1 MKQIVISSAEPLIF
15 RDGRPF
21 GDFGTV
27 DGGVLRWPLPST
39 IAGMV
44 RTRIGNSRGPDFFG
58 SKDPAAK
65 KNNIDAI
72 LKISVQWTLPVWRP
86 QGGHWRYLFPR
97 PADALLINHLEKPD
111 LLTLHHFTLRHG
123 EATFGHDLPWKNWLL
138 PVTEERQ
145 KPAADAPDLWHQ
157 ETFLKWLMLE
167 PQHEKYAPRELGF
180 SWPKVETR
188 MHSCIDPKTGT
199 VLKSQLFSSSGIRLE
214 IPPVTPK
221 TPLSGAVDESGRFG
235 IAVAISGHQNTDD
248 PCGVCL
254 LGGERRTAFA
264 DPLPTP
270 FPTCPTGFDG
280 QRFLRLVLITPGDFG
295 GWSPDWLRPPPKG
308 DETPWCVVPG
318 TDITVRLVAAHVP
331 RWQGISGWDY
341 AERAPK
347 ATRKLTPA
355 GTVYIIEVSS
365 PERSQELA
373 QLLWGRSIAQ
383 GLHHLDGYG
392 VVCIGKTN
400 LS

>member
-1 MKQIVISSAEPLIF
+1 MKQIVINSAEPLIF

-44 RTRIGNSRGPDFFG
+44 RTRIGNSRAPDFFG
-58 SKDPAAK
+58 QGDPAMK
-65 KNNIDAI
+65 RNNIDAI
-72 LKISVQWTLPVWRP
+72 LKIAMQWTLPVWRP
-86 QGGHWRYLFPR
+86 RGGDWRYLFPR
-97 PADALLINHLEKPD
+97 PADALLLNHPEREQEF
-111 LLTLHHFTLRHG
+111 TLHHFTLRPG
-123 EATFGHDLPWKNWLL
+123 GATFGHDLPWKNWLL
-138 PVTEERQ
+138 PVTDHRL
-145 KPAADAPDLWHQ
+145 KPAADPPDLWHQ
-157 ETFLKWLMLE
+157 EVFLHWLMLA
-167 PQHEKYAPRELGF
+167 PPHERYSSRELGF
-180 SWPKVETR
+180 SWPTVEAR
-188 MHSCIDPKTGT
+188 MHSCIDPETGT
-199 VLKSQLFSSSGIRLE
+199 VMDGQLFSSSGIRLE
-214 IPPVTPK
+214 IPPAATP
-221 TPLSGAVDESGRFG
+221 TGAEPAADGRFG
-235 IAVAISGHQNTDD
+235 IAVAISGQEESDD

-295 GWSPDWLRPPPKG
+295 GWAPDWLRPLPDD
-308 DETPWCVVPG
+308 DETPWRAMPG
-318 TDITVRLVAAHVP
+318 TDIMVRLVAAHVP
-331 RWQGISGWDY
+331 RWQGVSGWDY
-341 AERAPK
+341 ERRGPK
-347 ATRKLTPA
+347 ATRKLAPA
-355 GTVYIIEVSS
+355 GTVYVVEVAA
-365 PERSQELA
+365 PNRSQELA

-383 GLHHLDGYG
+383 GLHHPDGYG